1 MSEQGIHLNLMNQLR
16 RHEGLSLTLYK
27 CSGDPPK
34 QTIGFGRNIED
45 NGISE
50 AEAEFMLMN
59 DLVACESELKDEGW
73 YNQLDETRRA
83 VVLNMAFNLGKP
95 KLLKFSKF
103 IGRLSDNDYEGA
115 SKEMVTGSDGVS
127 ESKWASQ
134 VGKRAYELADQMRTG
149 QWQDV

>member
-1 MSEQGIHLNLMNQLR
+1 MTEQGIHLNLLNQLR
-16 RHEGLSLTLYK
+16 RHEGLRLEPYK
-27 CSGDPPK
+27 CSEGYLS
-34 QTIGFGRNIED
+34 IGFGRNIET

-50 AEAEFMLMN
+50 AEAEFMLTN
-59 DLVACESELKDEGW
+59 DLIACERELKDEGW

-95 KLLKFSKF
+95 TLLKFKKF
-103 IGRLSDNDYEGA
+103 IGALSDDDYETA
-115 SKEMVTGSDGVS
+115 SKEMIIGSDGVS

-134 VGKRAYELADQMRTG
+134 VGKRAYELAEQMRTG

>member
-1 MSEQGIHLNLMNQLR
+1 MKEQGIHLNLLNQLR
-16 RHEGLSLTLYK
+16 RHEGLRLDPYK
-27 CSGDPPK
+27 CSEGYL
-34 QTIGFGRNIED
+34 TIGYGRNIET

-50 AEAEFMLMN
+50 AEAEFMLLN

-95 KLLKFSKF
+95 KLMQFKKF
-103 IGRLSDNDYEGA
+103 IGALSDDDYETA

-127 ESKWASQ
+127 PSKWASQ
-134 VGKRAYELADQMRTG
+134 VGSRAYELADQMRTG

>member
-1 MSEQGIHLNLMNQLR
+1 MKEQGIHLNLLNQLR
-16 RHEGLSLTLYK
+16 RHEGLRLEPYK
-27 CSGDPPK
+27 CSEGYL
-34 QTIGFGRNIED
+34 TIGYGRNLET

-50 AEAEFMLMN
+50 AEAEFMLLN
-59 DLVACESELKDEGW
+59 DLLACESELKAEGW

-95 KLLKFSKF
+95 KIMKFKKF
-103 IGRLSDNDYEGA
+103 IGAWLNDDYETA

-127 ESKWASQ
+127 PSKWASQ
-134 VGKRAYELADQMRTG
+134 VGSRAYELADQMRTG

>member
-1 MSEQGIHLNLMNQLR
+1 MTEQGIHLNLLNQLR
-16 RHEGLSLTLYK
+16 RHEGLRLEPYK
-27 CSGDPPK
+27 CSEGYL
-34 QTIGFGRNIED
+34 TIGFGRNIET

-50 AEAEFMLMN
+50 AEAEFMLSN
-59 DLVACESELKDEGW
+59 DLIACENELKYEGW

-95 KLLKFSKF
+95 KLMQFKKF
-103 IGRLSDNDYEGA
+103 IGALSDDDYEIA
-115 SKEMVTGSDGVS
+115 SKEMITGSDGVS

-134 VGKRAYELADQMRTG
+134 VGKRAYELAEQMRTG

>member
-1 MSEQGIHLNLMNQLR
+1 MKEQGIHLNLLNQLR
-16 RHEGLSLTLYK
+16 RHEGLRLDPYK
-27 CSGDPPK
+27 CSEGYL
-34 QTIGFGRNIED
+34 TIGYGRNID
-45 NGISE
+45 TNGISE
-50 AEAEFMLMN
+50 AEAEFMLSN
-59 DLVACESELKDEGW
+59 DLLACESELKNEGW

-95 KLLKFSKF
+95 TLLKFKKF
-103 IGRLSDNDYEGA
+103 IGALSDDDYETA

-127 ESKWASQ
+127 PSKWASQ

>member
-1 MSEQGIHLNLMNQLR
+1 MTEQGIHLNLLNQLR
-16 RHEGLSLTLYK
+16 RHEGLRLKPYHCSENFLSLGY
-27 CSGDPPK
+27 
-34 QTIGFGRNIED
+34 GRNLET

-50 AEAEFMLMN
+50 AEAEFMLSN
-59 DLVACESELKDEGW
+59 DLIACENELKDEGW

-95 KLLKFSKF
+95 KLMQFKKF
-103 IGRLSDNDYEGA
+103 IGALSDDDYETA
-115 SKEMVTGSDGVS
+115 SKEMITGSDGVS

-134 VGKRAYELADQMRTG
+134 VGKRAYELAEQMRTG

>member
-1 MSEQGIHLNLMNQLR
+1 MKEQGIHLNLLNQIR
-16 RHEGLSLTLYK
+16 RHEGLRLEPYK
-27 CSGDPPK
+27 CSEGYL
-34 QTIGFGRNIED
+34 TIGFGRNLET

-50 AEAEFMLMN
+50 AEAEFMLLN
-59 DLVACESELKDEGW
+59 DLLMVEGELKDEGW

-95 KLLKFSKF
+95 TLLKFKKF
-103 IGRLSDNDYEGA
+103 IGALSDDDYETA
-115 SKEMVTGSDGVS
+115 SKEMVTGSNGG

-149 QWQDV
+149 EWQDV

>member
-1 MSEQGIHLNLMNQLR
+1 MKEQGIHLNLLNQLR
-16 RHEGLSLTLYK
+16 RHEGLRLKPYHCSENFLSLGY
-27 CSGDPPK
+27 
-34 QTIGFGRNIED
+34 GRNLD
-45 NGISE
+45 TNGISE
-50 AEAEFMLMN
+50 AEAEFMLLN

>member
-1 MSEQGIHLNLMNQLR
+1 MKEQGIHLNLLNQLR
-16 RHEGLSLTLYK
+16 RHEGLRLKPYHCSENFLSLGY
-27 CSGDPPK
+27 
-34 QTIGFGRNIED
+34 GRNLET

-59 DLVACESELKDEGW
+59 DLIACESELKDEGW

-95 KLLKFSKF
+95 KLMQFKKF
-103 IGRLSDNDYEGA
+103 IGALSDDDYETA

-127 ESKWASQ
+127 PSKWASQ
-134 VGKRAYELADQMRTG
+134 VGSRAYELADQMRTG

>member
-1 MSEQGIHLNLMNQLR
+1 MKEQGIHLNLLNQLR
-16 RHEGLSLTLYK
+16 RHEGLRLEPYK
-27 CSGDPPK
+27 CSEGYL
-34 QTIGFGRNIED
+34 TIGFGRNIET

-59 DLVACESELKDEGW
+59 DLIACESELKDEGW

-95 KLLKFSKF
+95 KLMQFKKF
-103 IGRLSDNDYEGA
+103 IGALSDDDYETA

-127 ESKWASQ
+127 PSKWASQ
-134 VGKRAYELADQMRTG
+134 VGSRAYELADQMRTG

>member
-1 MSEQGIHLNLMNQLR
+1 MKEQGIHLNLLNQLR
-16 RHEGLSLTLYK
+16 RHEGLRLKPYHCSENFLSLGY
-27 CSGDPPK
+27 
-34 QTIGFGRNIED
+34 GRNLET

-59 DLVACESELKDEGW
+59 DLLACESELKDEGW

-95 KLLKFSKF
+95 KLMQFKKF
-103 IGRLSDNDYEGA
+103 IGALSDDDYETA

-127 ESKWASQ
+127 PSKWASQ

>member
-1 MSEQGIHLNLMNQLR
+1 MKEQGIHLNLLNQIR
-16 RHEGLSLTLYK
+16 RHEGLRLEPYK
-27 CSGDPPK
+27 CSEGYL
-34 QTIGFGRNIED
+34 TIGFGRNIET

-50 AEAEFMLMN
+50 AEAEFMLLN
-59 DLVACESELKDEGW
+59 DLLACESELKDEGW

-95 KLLKFSKF
+95 TLLKFKKF
-103 IGRLSDNDYEGA
+103 IGALSDDDYETA
-115 SKEMVTGSDGVS
+115 SKEMVTGSNGG

-149 QWQDV
+149 EWQDV

>member
-1 MSEQGIHLNLMNQLR
+1 MSEQGIHLNLLNQLR
-16 RHEGLSLTLYK
+16 RHEGLRLDPYK
-27 CSGDPPK
+27 CSEGYL
-34 QTIGFGRNIED
+34 TIGFGRNLD
-45 NGISE
+45 TNGISE

-59 DLVACESELKDEGW
+59 DLVACESELKGEGW

-95 KLLKFSKF
+95 TLLKFKKF
-103 IGRLSDNDYEGA
+103 IGALSDDDYETA
-115 SKEMVTGSDGVS
+115 SKEMVTGSNGG

>member
-1 MSEQGIHLNLMNQLR
+1 MKEQGIHLNLLNQLR
-16 RHEGLSLTLYK
+16 RHEGLRLDPYK
-27 CSGDPPK
+27 CSEGYL
-34 QTIGFGRNIED
+34 TIGYGRNIET

-50 AEAEFMLMN
+50 AEAEFMLSN
-59 DLVACESELKDEGW
+59 DLIACESELKDEGW

-95 KLLKFSKF
+95 TLLKFKKF
-103 IGRLSDNDYEGA
+103 IGALSDDDYETA

-127 ESKWASQ
+127 PSKWASQ
-134 VGKRAYELADQMRTG
+134 VGSRAYELADQMRTG

>member
-1 MSEQGIHLNLMNQLR
+1 MKEQGIHLNLLNQIR
-16 RHEGLSLTLYK
+16 RHEGLRLKPYHCSENFLSLGY
-27 CSGDPPK
+27 
-34 QTIGFGRNIED
+34 GRNLD
-45 NGISE
+45 TNGISE
-50 AEAEFMLMN
+50 AEAEFMLSN
-59 DLVACESELKDEGW
+59 DLLACESEMKDEGW

-149 QWQDV
+149 EWKDV

>member
-1 MSEQGIHLNLMNQLR
+1 MKEQGIHLNLLNQLR
-16 RHEGLSLTLYK
+16 RHEGLRLDPYK
-27 CSGDPPK
+27 CSEGYL
-34 QTIGFGRNIED
+34 TIGYGRNIET

-50 AEAEFMLMN
+50 AEAEFMLLN
-59 DLVACESELKDEGW
+59 DLVACESELKNEGW

-95 KLLKFSKF
+95 KLMQFKKF
-103 IGRLSDNDYEGA
+103 IGALSDDDYETA

-127 ESKWASQ
+127 PSKWASQ
-134 VGKRAYELADQMRTG
+134 VGSRAYELADQMRTG

>member
-1 MSEQGIHLNLMNQLR
+1 MKEQGIHLNLLNQLR
-16 RHEGLSLTLYK
+16 RHEGLRLDLYL
-27 CSGDPPK
+27 CSENI
-34 QTIGFGRNIED
+34 QTIGYGRAIGL

-50 AEAEFMLMN
+50 AEAEFMLLN
-59 DLVACESELKDEGW
+59 DLVACESELKNEGW

-95 KLLKFSKF
+95 KLMQFKKF
-103 IGRLSDNDYEGA
+103 IGALSDDDYETA

-127 ESKWASQ
+127 PSKWASQ

>member
-1 MSEQGIHLNLMNQLR
+1 MTEQGIHLNLLNQLR
-16 RHEGLSLTLYK
+16 RHEGLRLKPYHCSENFLSLGY
-27 CSGDPPK
+27 
-34 QTIGFGRNIED
+34 GRNLET

-50 AEAEFMLMN
+50 AEAEFMLTN
-59 DLVACESELKDEGW
+59 DLIACEKELKDEGW

-95 KLLKFSKF
+95 KLMQFKKF
-103 IGRLSDNDYEGA
+103 IGALSDDDYETA
-115 SKEMVTGSDGVS
+115 SKEMITGSDGVS

-134 VGKRAYELADQMRTG
+134 VGKRAYELAEQMRTG

>member
-1 MSEQGIHLNLMNQLR
+1 MKEQGIHLNLLNQIR
-16 RHEGLSLTLYK
+16 RHEGLRLKPYHCSENFLSLGY
-27 CSGDPPK
+27 
-34 QTIGFGRNIED
+34 GRNLD
-45 NGISE
+45 TNGISE
-50 AEAEFMLMN
+50 AEAEFMLSN
-59 DLVACESELKDEGW
+59 DLLACESEMKDEGW

-149 QWQDV
+149 EWQDV

>member
-1 MSEQGIHLNLMNQLR
+1 LR
-16 RHEGLSLTLYK
+16 LEPYK
-27 CSGDPPK
+27 CSEGYL
-34 QTIGFGRNIED
+34 TIGFGRNIET

-50 AEAEFMLMN
+50 AEAEFMLTN
-59 DLVACESELKDEGW
+59 DLIACENELKDEGW

-95 KLLKFSKF
+95 TLLKFSKF

-115 SKEMVTGSDGVS
+115 SKEMITGSDGVS

-134 VGKRAYELADQMRTG
+134 VGKRAYELAEQMRTG

>member
-1 MSEQGIHLNLMNQLR
+1 MKEQGIHLNLMNQLR
-16 RHEGLSLTLYK
+16 RHEGLRLEPYK
-27 CSGDPPK
+27 CSEGYL
-34 QTIGFGRNIED
+34 TVGFGRNLET

-50 AEAEFMLMN
+50 AEAEFMLLN
-59 DLVACESELKDEGW
+59 DLLMVEGELKDEGW

-95 KLLKFSKF
+95 TLLKFKKF
-103 IGRLSDNDYEGA
+103 IGALSDDDYETA
-115 SKEMVTGSDGVS
+115 SKEMVTGSNGG

-149 QWQDV
+149 KWQDV

>member
-1 MSEQGIHLNLMNQLR
+1 MKEQGIHLNLLNQLR
-16 RHEGLSLTLYK
+16 RHEGLRLKPYHCSENFLSLGY
-27 CSGDPPK
+27 
-34 QTIGFGRNIED
+34 GRNLD
-45 NGISE
+45 TNGISE
-50 AEAEFMLMN
+50 AEAEFMLLN

-134 VGKRAYELADQMRTG
+134 VGKRAYELAEQMRTG

>member
-1 MSEQGIHLNLMNQLR
+1 MKEQGIHLNLLNQLR
-16 RHEGLSLTLYK
+16 RHEGLRLKPYHCSENFLSLGY
-27 CSGDPPK
+27 
-34 QTIGFGRNIED
+34 GRNLD
-45 NGISE
+45 TNGISE

-73 YNQLDETRRA
+73 YNQLDEVRRA

-95 KLLKFSKF
+95 KLMQFKKF
-103 IGRLSDNDYEGA
+103 IGALSDDDYETA

-127 ESKWASQ
+127 PSKWASQ

>member
-1 MSEQGIHLNLMNQLR
+1 MKEQGIHLNLLNQIR

-50 AEAEFMLMN
+50 AEAEFMLLN

-73 YNQLDETRRA
+73 FNQLDETRRA
-83 VVLNMAFNLGKP
+83 VVLNMAFNLGK
-95 KLLKFSKF
+95 KNLFKFKKF
-103 IGRLSDNDYEGA
+103 IGALSDDDYEGA

-149 QWQDV
+149 EWKDV

>member
-1 MSEQGIHLNLMNQLR
+1 MKEQGIHLNLLNQLR
-16 RHEGLSLTLYK
+16 RHEGLRLDPYK
-27 CSGDPPK
+27 CSEGYL
-34 QTIGFGRNIED
+34 TIGYGRNIET

-50 AEAEFMLMN
+50 AEAEFMLLN

-95 KLLKFSKF
+95 KLMQFKKF
-103 IGRLSDNDYEGA
+103 IGALSDDDYETA
-115 SKEMVTGSDGVS
+115 SKEMITGSDGVS
-127 ESKWASQ
+127 PSKWASQ
-134 VGKRAYELADQMRTG
+134 VGSRAYELADQMRTG

>member
-1 MSEQGIHLNLMNQLR
+1 MKEQGIHLNLLNQIR
-16 RHEGLSLTLYK
+16 RHEGLRLEPYK
-27 CSGDPPK
+27 CSEGYL
-34 QTIGFGRNIED
+34 TIGFGRNLET

-50 AEAEFMLMN
+50 AEAEFMLLN
-59 DLVACESELKDEGW
+59 DLLACESELKDEGW

-95 KLLKFSKF
+95 TLLKFKKF
-103 IGRLSDNDYEGA
+103 IGALSDDDYETA
-115 SKEMVTGSDGVS
+115 SKEMVTGSNGG

-149 QWQDV
+149 EWQDV

>member
-1 MSEQGIHLNLMNQLR
+1 MKEQGIHLNLLNQLR
-16 RHEGLSLTLYK
+16 RHEGLRLKPYHCSENFLSLGY
-27 CSGDPPK
+27 
-34 QTIGFGRNIED
+34 GRNLD
-45 NGISE
+45 TNGISE
-50 AEAEFMLMN
+50 AEAEFMLLN

-95 KLLKFSKF
+95 KLMQFKKF
-103 IGRLSDNDYEGA
+103 IGALSDDDYETA

-127 ESKWASQ
+127 PSKWASQ
-134 VGKRAYELADQMRTG
+134 VGSRAYELADQMRTG

>member
-1 MSEQGIHLNLMNQLR
+1 MKEQGIHLNLLNQLR
-16 RHEGLSLTLYK
+16 RHEGLRLDPYK
-27 CSGDPPK
+27 CSEGYL
-34 QTIGFGRNIED
+34 TIGYGRNIET

-50 AEAEFMLMN
+50 AEAEFMLSN
-59 DLVACESELKDEGW
+59 DLIACESELKDEGW

-95 KLLKFSKF
+95 KLMQFKKF
-103 IGRLSDNDYEGA
+103 IGALSDDDYETA

-127 ESKWASQ
+127 PSKWASQ

>member
-1 MSEQGIHLNLMNQLR
+1 MTEQGIHLNLLNQLR
-16 RHEGLSLTLYK
+16 RHEGLRLEPYK
-27 CSGDPPK
+27 CSEGYL
-34 QTIGFGRNIED
+34 TIGFGRNIET

-50 AEAEFMLMN
+50 AEAEFMLSN
-59 DLVACESELKDEGW
+59 DLIACENELKDEGW

-95 KLLKFSKF
+95 TLLKFSKF

-115 SKEMVTGSDGVS
+115 SKEMITGSDGVS

-134 VGKRAYELADQMRTG
+134 VGKRAYELAEQMRTG

>member
-1 MSEQGIHLNLMNQLR
+1 MTEQGIHLNLLNQLR
-16 RHEGLSLTLYK
+16 RHEGLRLEPYK
-27 CSGDPPK
+27 CSEGYL
-34 QTIGFGRNIED
+34 TIGFGRNIET

-50 AEAEFMLMN
+50 AEAEFMLTN
-59 DLVACESELKDEGW
+59 DLIACEKELKDEGW

-83 VVLNMAFNLGKP
+83 VVLNMAYNLGKP
-95 KLLKFSKF
+95 TLLKFSKF

-115 SKEMVTGSDGVS
+115 SKEMITGSDGVS

-134 VGKRAYELADQMRTG
+134 VGKRAYELAEQMRTG

>member
-1 MSEQGIHLNLMNQLR
+1 MKEQGIHLNLLNQLR
-16 RHEGLSLTLYK
+16 RHEGLRLDPYK
-27 CSGDPPK
+27 CSEGYL
-34 QTIGFGRNIED
+34 TIGYGRNIET

-59 DLVACESELKDEGW
+59 DLLACESELKDEGW

-95 KLLKFSKF
+95 KLMQFKKF
-103 IGRLSDNDYEGA
+103 IGALSDDDYETA

-127 ESKWASQ
+127 PSKWASQ
-134 VGKRAYELADQMRTG
+134 VGSRAYELADQMRTG